1 MMHPGK
7 DDHSNHFKLLLEE
20 GLDGNLFERITDF
33 FPAIIYVYDAERKQL
48 GYVNKQ
54 LKEVLGYSIE
64 DVKGWDGDMLKM
76 VFKDDVDAVKQEL
89 SHYEELTD
97 DASYSFG
104 CRFNRKEGD
113 FFHFRVKGTVLRRSP
128 DGKPGSILFV
138 AQDITREVNSEAE
151 VKASLQLIDDS
162 EDLLKYGTWKLDIG
176 TGKMKMSR
184 GMYKLL
190 GYPDEKEVP
199 EPDLALFLNH
209 VDKEALPDLQGMFDD
224 SIIRG
229 KEFEHSYEITG
240 EDGITKSVSSKTR
253 VVVNE
258 DGTVKSVL
266 GITWDVTRYYSLY
279 RDLLHYKNMV
289 LEKELFLNNGS
300 WEYDVATGTMEWS
313 EGMFHLFG
321 YENTTEYS
329 GRKVDRAFMNSH
341 QSVEEAI
348 KSNES
353 WEHALATDDY
363 FIREERIATRSG
375 ESKLI
380 ETYGKIIRD
389 KKGVVEKVLGT
400 TRDITKL
407 REYELKLEHK
417 IEELARSNRDLEE
430 FAYVASH
437 DLQEPLRK
445 IATFSE
451 RLSSRFSELLGT
463 DGGVYLER
471 MKGAS
476 ENMRILIDNLLEF
489 SRTTRNEPYFE
500 KIDLNQP
507 LNNALKELELK
518 MEETK
523 AIVISDNLPQIQA
536 VKSQMQQ
543 LFNNL
548 ISNAVKF
555 SKPGLPPEIQI
566 RYRILPAEEKK
577 RFNLNG
583 VMNYIELRVQ
593 DNGIG
598 FEKEYEERIFKIF
611 QRLHGKSEYPGS
623 GIGLAICKKIVDH
636 HKGIIYAES
645 ERGKGSS
652 FIFILPEK
660 QYS

>member
-1 MMHPGK
+1 MLPGK
-7 DDHSNHFKLLLEE
+7 DDHNNYFKLLLEE

-64 DVKGWDGDMLKM
+64 DVKEWNGDMMKM
-76 VFKDDVDAVKQEL
+76 VFKDDVDAVN
-89 SHYEELTD
+89 EELKNYESLKD
-97 DASYSFG
+97 DSSYSFG

-113 FFHFRVKGTVLRRSP
+113 FFHFRVKGTILRRSP

-138 AQDITREVNSEAE
+138 AQDITREINTESEA
-151 VKASLQLIDDS
+151 KASMQLINDS

-184 GMYKLL
+184 GMYQLL
-190 GYPDEKEVP
+190 GYTDGSDVPD
-199 EPDLALFLNH
+199 PDLKLFLNH
-209 VDKEALPDLQGMFDD
+209 VDKEALPDLQAMFDD

-253 VVVNE
+253 VVKNDDE
-258 DGTVKSVL
+258 TVQSVL
-266 GITWDVTRYYSLY
+266 GITWDITRYYALY
-279 RDLLHYKNMV
+279 RDLLQYKNMV

-300 WEYDVATGTMEWS
+300 WEYDVATGAMEWS

-321 YENTTEYS
+321 YENTSEFT

-341 QSVEEAI
+341 QSAEEAI

-353 WEHALATDDY
+353 WENALANEDH
-363 FIREERIATRSG
+363 FIREERIVTRSG
-375 ESKLI
+375 ESRLI
-380 ETYGKIIRD
+380 ETYGKIVRD
-389 KKGVVEKVLGT
+389 KKGTVEKVLGT

-407 REYELKLEHK
+407 REYEQKLEHK

-430 FAYVASH
+430 FAYIASH

-451 RLSSRFSELLGT
+451 RLSSKFSEQLGT

-489 SRTTRNEPYFE
+489 SRTTRSEPYFE
-500 KIDLNQP
+500 KIDLDQP
-507 LNNALKELELK
+507 LANALKELELK
-518 MEETK
+518 LEETK
-523 AIVISDNLPQIQA
+523 AIVISENLPRIQA
-536 VKSQMQQ
+536 VRSQMQQ

-555 SKPGLPPEIQI
+555 ARPGLPPEIQI
-566 RYRILPAEEKK
+566 KGRLLALHEKK
-577 RFNLNG
+577 KWKLDGRTNF
-583 VMNYIELRVQ
+583 VEIRVE

-623 GIGLAICKKIVDH
+623 GIGLAICKKIIDH